1 MINIASTIASTIAA
15 IIAANRRE
23 LVGVGVTTQRGQT
36 TSDCYRRIPPPG
48 ASVHVANQDYLGRV
62 VGEILEDDIR
72 FLAGI
77 GERYCHRFSMRPDV
91 PCRAAGAVTPAID
104 QLGERDAGGS
114 LPRLQHPGVV

>member
-1 MINIASTIASTIAA
+1 MINIASTIAA

-62 VGEILEDDIR
+62 VGENLEDDIR
-72 FLAGI
+72 FLAVLA
-77 GERYCHRFSMRPDV
+77 S
-91 PCRAAGAVTPAID
+91 ATAID
-104 QLGERDAGGS
+104 SRCALTFPAAP
-114 LPRLQHPGVV
+114 LAP